1 MMNGRMYRNSLYD
14 RAFLGSLFTL
24 PIRITGNGTLSVA
37 IDGVTVDYAG
47 PREVFP
53 FDKRFDTGTHALSF
67 VYTPGENDAG
77 GAYLSRFA
85 RNDGLK
91 IIFR

>member
-1 MMNGRMYRNSLYD
+1 MS
-14 RAFLGSLFTL
+14 
-24 PIRITGNGTLSVA
+24 PA

-53 FDKRFDTGTHALSF
+53 FDRRFDIGTHALSF

>member
-1 MMNGRMYRNSLYD
+1 MTY
-14 RAFLGSLFTL
+14 LFFSER
-24 PIRITGNGTLSVA
+24 PFAAMVN
-37 IDGVTVDYAG
+37 
-47 PREVFP
+47 VFP
-53 FDKRFDTGTHALSF
+53 FDRRFDIGTHALSF
-67 VYTPGENDAG
+67 AYIPGENDTG